1 MRWAVRF
8 ALVLIAFALAAAAQ
22 ELRAAV
28 RALGDIPPG
37 TEKRVALVV
46 GNSSYKNVSALG
58 NPANDA
64 RLIADTLRSL
74 GFKLVGDGPQ
84 IDLDRAGFEQAL
96 RSFGRA
102 IGGADVALFYYAG
115 HGVQVQG
122 TNWLVPTSAN
132 PESVTDLDYEMV
144 DADLVLKQMQ
154 GARTLLNVVILDA
167 CRNNP
172 FGGQGLRTAAAG
184 LAQMTAPEGT
194 LISYATQPG
203 AVAHDGG
210 DGHSPYTRALAAT
223 LTLPGLDL
231 FQVFNT
237 VGLQV
242 KRETG
247 GDQQPWVSSSPI
259 DGNFYFAGLSPTAIQ
274 PPPLAAAAT
283 ATAAAAPSPAVPPA
297 ADAPASAPAPPP
309 VDKEAL
315 FWDLIKDSKNAAD
328 FREYLKNYPK
338 GSFAGLARNRL
349 AALGKVQTRHTEEK
363 VAVVPPPAPPKE
375 PPLSSYELMTR
386 AKAAHDR
393 GDYAEALR
401 WFRKAADLGNA
412 NAMENIGMLYRTG
425 QGVIRDDAEA
435 LRWWRKAAD
444 LGDANAMNSDRRGL
458 PRRPR
463 RQPRLHRGDAMVSPL
478 RRARQYARHDG
489 DRLPLPARARC
500 QRRLRRGDP
509 LVSQGCR
516 PRRRPGT
523 TAAAGARQ
531 LDGRGAAERWAA
543 GWHAAAAAW
552 RRLRPLRLRQHQVL
566 TATPHASAS
575 AISSSALRSRS
586 VMTPAATAMRPS
598 RCHSASC
605 LLTLSR
611 ETPM

>member
-8 ALVLIAFALAAAAQ
+8 PLVLIAFALALAAPVS
-22 ELRAAV
+22 RAEV

-46 GNSSYKNVSALG
+46 GNSIYKNVPALG
-58 NPANDA
+58 NTANDA

-122 TNWLVPTSAN
+122 TNWLVPTGAN

-154 GARTLLNVVILDA
+154 GARTLLNIVILDA

-172 FGGQGLRTAAAG
+172 FGGQGLRNTAAG

-203 AVAHDGG
+203 AVAHDGS

-223 LTLPGLDL
+223 LPLPGLDL

-242 KRETG
+242 KRDTG

-259 DGNFYFAGLSPTAIQ
+259 DGNFYFAGLFPTPAE
-274 PPPLAAAAT
+274 PPPPAPAATAAT
-283 ATAAAAPSPAVPPA
+283 ATAATAVAAPSSAVPPA
-297 ADAPASAPAPPP
+297 AATAPSAPTPAL
-309 VDKEAL
+309 DKEAL
-315 FWDLIKDSKNAAD
+315 FWDSIKDSKNPAD
-328 FREYLKNYPK
+328 FQEYLKEYPK
-338 GSFAGLARNRL
+338 GSFAGLAHNRL
-349 AALGKVQTRHTEEK
+349 AALGKTQTRRTAEK

-375 PPLSSYELMTR
+375 PPAKEPPPSAFELMTR
-386 AKAAHDR
+386 AKAAHQR
-393 GDYAEALR
+393 GDYVEAMR

-412 NAMENIGMLYRTG
+412 NAMENIGVLYRTG
-425 QGVIRDDAEA
+425 QGVVRDDAEA

-444 LGDANAMNSDRRGL
+444 LGDANAMNQIGGAYRDGRGIG
-458 PRRPR
+458 RDYIEAMRWFR
-463 RQPRLHRGDAMVSPL
+463 SSAERGNMHAMTAIGFLYQHGLGVNL
-478 RRARQYARHDG
+478 DYVEAIHWYRKAAALGDVRARQ
-489 DRLPLPARARC
+489 RLQQLGSLTAVAPPVVV
-500 QRRLRRGDP
+500 P
-509 LVSQGCR
+509 
-516 PRRRPGT
+516 PPRPGT
-523 TAAAGARQ
+523 AV
-531 LDGRGAAERWAA
+531 GR
-543 GWHAAAAAW
+543 
-552 RRLRPLRLRQHQVL
+552 
-566 TATPHASAS
+566 
-575 AISSSALRSRS
+575 
-586 VMTPAATAMRPS
+586 
-598 RCHSASC
+598 
-605 LLTLSR
+605 
-611 ETPM
+611 

>member
-1 MRWAVRF
+1 MCWAVRF
-8 ALVLIAFALAAAAQ
+8 LLVLIAFALALAASGS
-22 ELRAAV
+22 RAEV

-46 GNSSYKNVSALG
+46 GNSIYKNVPTLG
-58 NPANDA
+58 NTANDA
-64 RLIADTLRSL
+64 RLVADTLRSL

-154 GARTLLNVVILDA
+154 GARTLLNIVILDA

-172 FGGQGLRTAAAG
+172 FGGQGLRNTAAG

-203 AVAHDGG
+203 AVAHDGT

-223 LTLPGLDL
+223 LPLPGLDL

-242 KRETG
+242 KRDTG

-259 DGNFYFAGLSPTAIQ
+259 DGNFYFAGLFPTATQ
-274 PPPLAAAAT
+274 PPPPAAT
-283 ATAAAAPSPAVPPA
+283 AATAVAAPSLAVPPA
-297 ADAPASAPAPPP
+297 ADAPASAPAPA

-315 FWDLIKDSKNAAD
+315 FWDSIKDSKSPAD
-328 FREYLKNYPK
+328 FREYLKKYPK
-338 GSFAGLARNRL
+338 GSFAGLARNRI
-349 AALGKVQTRHTEEK
+349 AALDKTQTRRTEEK
-363 VAVVPPPAPPKE
+363 VAGVPAPVPPKEKVAVAPPPAPPKE
-375 PPLSSYELMTR
+375 PPPSAFELVAR

-393 GDYAEALR
+393 GDYADAMR
-401 WFRKAADLGNA
+401 WYRKAADLGNA
-412 NAMENIGMLYRTG
+412 NAMENVGMLYRMG
-425 QGVIRDDAEA
+425 EGIIRDDAEA

-444 LGDANAMNSDRRGL
+444 LGDANAMNQIGAAYRDGRGVN
-458 PRRPR
+458 RDYIEAMRWFRPSAE
-463 RQPRLHRGDAMVSPL
+463 RGNMHAMTAIGFLYQHGLGVNL
-478 RRARQYARHDG
+478 DYVEAIRWYRKAAALGDIRARE
-489 DRLPLPARARC
+489 RLQQLGSLTAGAPPSAFGPPVAM
-500 QRRLRRGDP
+500 P
-509 LVSQGCR
+509 
-516 PRRRPGT
+516 PRPG
-523 TAAAGARQ
+523 AAAG
-531 LDGRGAAERWAA
+531 
-543 GWHAAAAAW
+543 H
-552 RRLRPLRLRQHQVL
+552 
-566 TATPHASAS
+566 
-575 AISSSALRSRS
+575 
-586 VMTPAATAMRPS
+586 
-598 RCHSASC
+598 
-605 LLTLSR
+605 
-611 ETPM
+611 

>member
-8 ALVLIAFALAAAAQ
+8 PLVLIAFALAAAAQ
-22 ELRAAV
+22 GSRAEV

-46 GNSSYKNVSALG
+46 GNSSYKNVPALG
-58 NPANDA
+58 NTANDA
-64 RLIADTLRSL
+64 RLVADTLRSL
-74 GFKLVGDGPQ
+74 GFRLVGDGPQ

-154 GARTLLNVVILDA
+154 GARTLLNIVILDA

-172 FGGQGLRTAAAG
+172 FGGQGFRNAAAG

-203 AVAHDGG
+203 AVAHDGI

-223 LTLPGLDL
+223 LPLPGLDL

-242 KRETG
+242 KRDTG

-259 DGNFYFAGLSPTAIQ
+259 DGNFYFAGLFPTPVQ
-274 PPPLAAAAT
+274 PPPLAAATAAAAT
-283 ATAAAAPSPAVPPA
+283 ATAAAAPSPAVPPVV
-297 ADAPASAPAPPP
+297 DTPASAPAPAI
-309 VDKEAL
+309 DKEAL
-315 FWDLIKDSKNAAD
+315 FWDSIKDSKNSAD
-328 FREYLKNYPK
+328 FREYLKKYPK
-338 GSFAGLARNRL
+338 GSFVGLARNRI
-349 AALGKVQTRHTEEK
+349 AALGKAQTRHTEEK

-375 PPLSSYELMTR
+375 PPPSAYELMTR
-386 AKAAHDR
+386 GKAAHDR
-393 GDYAEALR
+393 GDYAEAMR
-401 WFRKAADLGNA
+401 WYRRAADLGNA
-412 NAMENIGMLYRTG
+412 NAMENIGMLYHTG
-425 QGVIRDDAEA
+425 RGIIRDDAEA

-444 LGDANAMNSDRRGL
+444 LGGANAMNHIGAAYRDGQGVNRDYVEAMRWF
-458 PRRPR
+458 
-463 RQPRLHRGDAMVSPL
+463 RQSSELGNAHAMTAIGFLYQHALGVKLDYAEAIRWYRKAAALGDA
-478 RRARQYARHDG
+478 RARQ
-489 DRLPLPARARC
+489 RLQQLGSLTTGAPPSAFGPPVAM
-500 QRRLRRGDP
+500 P
-509 LVSQGCR
+509 
-516 PRRRPGT
+516 PPRPG
-523 TAAAGARQ
+523 AAFG
-531 LDGRGAAERWAA
+531 
-543 GWHAAAAAW
+543 H
-552 RRLRPLRLRQHQVL
+552 
-566 TATPHASAS
+566 
-575 AISSSALRSRS
+575 
-586 VMTPAATAMRPS
+586 
-598 RCHSASC
+598 
-605 LLTLSR
+605 
-611 ETPM
+611 